1 MNARI
6 HQLRP
11 PAERPL
17 ATCSAPAGPPL
28 AEWTRG
34 IGPSIIG
41 KMLNVM
47 GRPGIT
53 SFALGL
59 PAPEL
64 FPVEAYAEAATRVLR
79 GDPGALQYTAPYAP
93 LREQIAE
100 LMARRGIDCRPEQVF
115 VTTAAQQGLSLLAH
129 LFLNPGGQ
137 IICERLVYSGF
148 QQAVAPLSPEIL
160 AVDTDPETGIDVDA
174 VEALLEGGARPAFI
188 YVISDG
194 HNPLGVSVS
203 LEKRVRLVNLAH
215 RFGVPIIEDDAYGF
229 LNYGDAPTPPM
240 RSMDDRWV
248 FYVGS
253 FSKVM
258 APGFRVGWLL
268 VPDTLLPALG
278 NAKDGSDINT
288 STFSQ
293 RLVSA
298 YLETG
303 HFPAH
308 MEAVRAA
315 YRERRDAIASSLAR
329 SFGPAARWTVPQSG
343 ALLWLDVGEGIDTTA
358 LLRSAV
364 EEESVAYVPG
374 EAFAVDGSRAG
385 SSCMRLNFSKPSVDE
400 ISSGIER
407 LARICARV
415 GARSEPAP
423 EPEPRPSLAAVG

>member
-6 HQLRP
+6 QQPRPSAQRP
-11 PAERPL
+11 P
-17 ATCSAPAGPPL
+17 TTGPAAAPPL

-34 IGPSIIG
+34 IGPSVIG
-41 KMLNVM
+41 EMLTLM

-64 FPVEAYAEAATRVLR
+64 FPVEAYAEAAARVLR
-79 GDPGALQYTAPYAP
+79 GDTNALQYTSPYAP
-93 LREQIAE
+93 LREQVVE
-100 LMARRGIDCRPEQVF
+100 LMARRGVDCRPEQVF
-115 VTTAAQQGLSLLAH
+115 LTTGAQQGLSLLAH
-129 LFLNPGGQ
+129 LFLNPGGR

-160 AVDTDPETGIDVDA
+160 AVGTDPETGIDVDA

-188 YVISDG
+188 YVISEG

-203 LEKRVRLVNLAH
+203 PEKRVRLVGLAH
-215 RFGVPIIEDDAYGF
+215 RFGVPIVEDDAYG
-229 LNYGDAPTPPM
+229 LLSYGDAPTPPM
-240 RSMDDRWV
+240 RAMDDRWV

-253 FSKVM
+253 LSKVM

-268 VPDTLLPALG
+268 VPDRLLPALG

-303 HFPAH
+303 HFPVH
-308 MEAVRAA
+308 LETLRAA
-315 YRERRDAIASSLAR
+315 YRERRDALSSALSR
-329 SFGPAARWTVPQSG
+329 HFGAGARWTVPQSG
-343 ALLWLDVGEGIDTTA
+343 ALVWLDVGEGMDTTA
-358 LLRSAV
+358 LFRRAV

-374 EAFAVDGSRAG
+374 EAFAADGSRAG
-385 SSCMRLNFSKPSVDE
+385 SSCMRLNFSKPRVDE
-400 ISSGIER
+400 ISAGIER
-407 LARICARV
+407 LARIFART
-415 GARSEPAP
+415 GPRSQPA
-423 EPEPRPSLAAVG
+423 EASLAAAGV

>member
-1 MNARI
+1 VTDTR
-6 HQLRP
+6 QP
-11 PAERPL
+11 PPGLAAPVLPTGAGASGGVPL
-17 ATCSAPAGPPL
+17 AA
-28 AEWTRG
+28 WTRG
-34 IGPSIIG
+34 LAPSIIG
-41 KMLNVM
+41 EMLAVM

-64 FPVEAYAEAATRVLR
+64 FPADAYAEAAVRVLK
-79 GDPGALQYTAPYAP
+79 GDRSALQYTAPHAP
-93 LREQIAE
+93 LREQVAE
-100 LMARRGIDCRPEQVF
+100 LMAWRGIACRPEQVF
-115 VTTAAQQGLSLLAH
+115 LTTAGQQGLSLLAH

-188 YVISDG
+188 YVITDG

-203 LEKRVRLVNLAH
+203 PEKRVRLVNLAH
-215 RFGVPIIEDDAYGF
+215 RFGVPIVEDDAYGF
-229 LNYGDAPTPPM
+229 LHYGDAPALPL
-240 RSMDDRWV
+240 RALDDRWV

-258 APGFRVGWLL
+258 APGFRVGWLV
-268 VPDTLLPALG
+268 VPETLLPALG

-298 YLETG
+298 YLEAG
-303 HFPAH
+303 GFPAH
-308 MEAVRAA
+308 LATVRAA
-315 YRERRDAIASSLAR
+315 YRERRDILVSALAR
-329 SFGPAARWTVPQSG
+329 SFGAGARWTVPRNG
-343 ALLWLDVGEGIDTTA
+343 TLVWLDLGAGADTTA

-374 EAFAVDGSRAG
+374 EAFAADGTRAG
-385 SSCMRLNFSKPSVDE
+385 SSCMRLNFSRPPVGE

-407 LARICARV
+407 LARICSRAAAR
-415 GARSEPAP
+415 
-423 EPEPRPSLAAVG
+423 